1 MEDMDKVLMAI
12 AVQRRPIEESKTS
25 VIMKNVSAK
34 WTKMQ
39 DGETLKSISLSMKGG
54 GFVQLLDQ
62 LDLERYIICHGVQV
76 KFICKQL
83 SNMFHFLELTIKLY
97 SW

>member
-54 GFVQLLDQ
+54 GLCA
-62 LDLERYIICHGVQV
+62 IIGPVGSGKV
-76 KFICKQL
+76 YNL
-83 SNMFHFLELTIKLY
+83 SWCTG
-97 SW
+97 